1 MTRFLY
7 YIPGALAG
15 AASVMVWLFMLD
27 PTVSPAAP
35 LLRLLGYGTFGLVI
49 EPGHLAVLFAMI
61 AFWTGAGG
69 WIVVMYGA
77 LNNIPLD
84 IIDAARIDGAGG
96 WSIARRIQIP
106 MLRKW
111 IVYMVILAFAA
122 GTQLFVE
129 PQLISEASLG
139 VAGRDFSL
147 TSALLRLRVPEQQRQ
162 LRLCDLR
169 RAARGVRGRGSP
181 VRDPVEVLR
190 CELTPPPRLRPGPPL
205 PGARAAGLALC
216 RARPAFPATWRQ
228 GCCSPP
234 SCCSSSLPVLW
245 LLLAA
250 TKTDPELVY
259 RSPFS
264 FGSWHALRENWDA
277 LTSFQGDTILLW
289 LRNSTLQAFGALVIT
304 LLAGIPAGYAL
315 AMMEF
320 RGRRV
325 LLVVTLV
332 VMLMPATTLVIPLF
346 LELNAVHLIG
356 TMWSVVLP
364 YSFYPFG
371 VYLTYIYFSTALPR
385 DLLAAAKIDGCSEFG
400 AFRRVALPLATPV
413 VALVGFFSFVAN
425 WTNYFLPYVM
435 LPESNQY
442 PVQVGLGL
450 LLTDVP
456 QFNPTAGTAA
466 VLRPELALATL
477 LAISPVL
484 IVFLFAQRFLVTGLL
499 AGSTKE

>member
-1 MTRFLY
+1 MLLAAFL
-7 YIPGALAG
+7 
-15 AASVMVWLFMLD
+15 LF
-27 PTVSPAAP
+27 
-35 LLRLLGYGTFGLVI
+35 FI
-49 EPGHLAVLFAMI
+49 
-61 AFWTGAGG
+61 
-69 WIVVMYGA
+69 
-77 LNNIPLD
+77 
-84 IIDAARIDGAGG
+84 
-96 WSIARRIQIP
+96 
-106 MLRKW
+106 
-111 IVYMVILAFAA
+111 
-122 GTQLFVE
+122 
-129 PQLISEASLG
+129 
-139 VAGRDFSL
+139 
-147 TSALLRLRVPEQQRQ
+147 
-162 LRLCDLR
+162 
-169 RAARGVRGRGSP
+169 
-181 VRDPVEVLR
+181 
-190 CELTPPPRLRPGPPL
+190 
-205 PGARAAGLALC
+205 
-216 RARPAFPATWRQ
+216 
-228 GCCSPP
+228 
-234 SCCSSSLPVLW
+234 LPVLW

-304 LLAGIPAGYAL
+304 LLVGIPAGYAL

-320 RGRRV
+320 PGRRI
-325 LLVVTLV
+325 LLIVTLV

-484 IVFLFAQRFLVTGLL
+484 LVFLFAQRFLRHRPAFRVHEGMR
-499 AGSTKE
+499 